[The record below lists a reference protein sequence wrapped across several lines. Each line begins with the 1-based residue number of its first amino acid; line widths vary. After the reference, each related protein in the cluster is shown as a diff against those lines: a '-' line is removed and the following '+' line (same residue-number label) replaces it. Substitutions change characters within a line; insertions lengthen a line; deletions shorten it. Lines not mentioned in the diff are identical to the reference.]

1 MSVADIAV
9 EEDRVENA
17 ETLRQLID
25 MVTSIHSIK
34 WLVSKDVAVAPVQIA
49 RRDRRCPKGE
59 REFEVYKMKCQR
71 RLWS

>member
-25 MVTSIHSIK
+25 MVTSMHSIK
-34 WLVSKDVAVAPVQIA
+34 WLVSN
-49 RRDRRCPKGE
+49 
-59 REFEVYKMKCQR
+59 
-71 RLWS
+71 